1 MQVDKSTGRV
11 SFFGYGLIQKWGKVS
26 PQCFSAAKIQ
36 HRRALVKSLGQL
48 FFRLTSFE
56 MFPVIVQ
63 HINIL
68 TVTVKNDSMTRK
80 TEKIKKGGIMR
91 REKVEK

>member
-1 MQVDKSTGRV
+1 MGQSVPAMLFVCKDTTSEGPCQE
-11 SFFGYGLIQKWGKVS
+11 FGAIIFW
-26 PQCFSAAKIQ
+26 
-36 HRRALVKSLGQL
+36 
-48 FFRLTSFE
+48 LTSFE

>member
-1 MQVDKSTGRV
+1 
-11 SFFGYGLIQKWGKVS
+11 
-26 PQCFSAAKIQ
+26 
-36 HRRALVKSLGQL
+36 
-48 FFRLTSFE
+48 